1 MLCHGILTLWIM
13 LLVASASGMRQNIRS
28 RGKFSKPRVMVAGAT
43 GYIGR
48 AVVQELV
55 KRQVECVSLIRS
67 EADQIPEFTRKYLEG
82 SELMRVDVLNREEV
96 ERAIL
101 EYEPTS
107 VVCCLASRDGLGENA
122 FKIDYGGGSNLLKGL
137 EKLNEEKSLNI
148 PPHYVLLS
156 AYCCGKPLLQ
166 FQYAKLK
173 LEEELILSAM
183 CSVDEPEGCY
193 DSLEKSSELERY
205 VAKEAVESLTPQKSK
220 VLPYGGGGVTH
231 SIIRPTAYFKSL
243 DGQIEAA
250 RKGSPI
256 LFFGK
261 GTCSANAISQRDLAA
276 FMVDSAVDPVSA
288 RGGMM
293 NTIRNVGGPDVPP
306 LSKKQ
311 QANLIYD
318 TLGVPEAERRFI
330 SLPLGLIGGLISFFQ
345 GVKALSTALNLEGF
359 AQKCEDA
366 SEIARIVKYYA
377 EEPMVAIGKDEVHGN
392 DTLRDHFRSVADNG
406 GRLAEVDG
414 YTTTSGVVGMVLK
427 NEYVD
432 TKAEVKV

>member
-1 MLCHGILTLWIM
+1 MSQKG
-13 LLVASASGMRQNIRS
+13 N
-28 RGKFSKPRVMVAGAT
+28 KPRVMVAGAT

-55 KRQVECVSLIRS
+55 NRQVEVCSIIRTDLD
-67 EADQIPEFTRKYLEG
+67 EVPEYTAKYLKG
-82 SELMRVDVLNREEV
+82 STSMKVNVLNKEEV
-96 ERAIL
+96 EAAIL

-107 VVCCLASRDGLGENA
+107 VICCLASRDGISQNA
-122 FKIDYGGGSNLLKGL
+122 WAIDYGGGSNLLKGL
-137 EKLNEEKSLNI
+137 EKLNEDKPASV

-156 AYCCGKPLLQ
+156 AFCCGKPLLQ
-166 FQYAKLK
+166 FQFAKLK

-183 CSVDEPEGCY
+183 CRVDDPEGCY
-193 DSLEKSSELERY
+193 NSLEKSSPLRKY
-205 VAKEAVESLTPQKSK
+205 AAKASVESLTPEKSK
-220 VLPYGGGGVTH
+220 ILPYGGGVTH
-231 SIIRPTAYFKSL
+231 SIVRPTAYFKSL

-256 LFFGK
+256 LYFGD

-276 FMVDSAVDPVSA
+276 FMVDSALDPEPA
-288 RGGMM
+288 RMM
-293 NTIRNVGGPDVPP
+293 NAIRNVGGPDVPP
-306 LSKKQ
+306 LSKMQ

-318 TLGVPEAERRFI
+318 TLGVPEADRRFV
-330 SLPLGLIGGLISFFQ
+330 SLPLGLIGGLISLFQ
-345 GVKALSTALNLEGF
+345 GVKGLSSALNLHGL

-377 EEPMVAIGKDEVHGN
+377 EEPMVAIGKGEVHGK
-392 DTLRDHFRSVADNG
+392 DTLRDHFQSVAENG
-406 GRLAEVDG
+406 GKLAEVDS

-432 TKAEVKV
+432 AAPK